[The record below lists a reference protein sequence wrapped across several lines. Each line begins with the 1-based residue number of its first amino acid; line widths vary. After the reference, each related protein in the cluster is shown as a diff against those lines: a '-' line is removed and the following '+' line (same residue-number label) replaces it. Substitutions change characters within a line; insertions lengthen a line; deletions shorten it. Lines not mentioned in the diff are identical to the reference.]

1 MLAGSILESCV
12 LRRGR
17 LPLRAALAVV
27 HHPDAELPRL
37 VGEVVGDAGAGE
49 HHEPIGRT
57 SSKRSLRLKGAA
69 LPSRVQSGLKAI
81 CVTLRLLAQQGAC
94 RVRCTPRDRTGGVR
108 STMIAGG
115 LAHLSKDAQ
124 FAERGGVDWQG
135 TEFPN
140 SVLAKKRAL
149 LDGDGSH

>member
-1 MLAGSILESCV
+1 MMRMPSFRALSA
-12 LRRGR
+12 R
-17 LPLRAALAVV
+17 LSVMP
-27 HHPDAELPRL
+27 
-37 VGEVVGDAGAGE
+37 
-49 HHEPIGRT
+49 EPGNTTSLIGRT